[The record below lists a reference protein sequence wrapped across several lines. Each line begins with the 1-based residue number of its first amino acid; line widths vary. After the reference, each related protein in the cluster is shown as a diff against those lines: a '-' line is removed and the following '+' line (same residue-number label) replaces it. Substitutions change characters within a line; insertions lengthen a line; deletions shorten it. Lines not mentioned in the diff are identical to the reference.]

1 MRVGILLGMAV
12 GLVACAESPSPVAPL
27 RVMDE
32 NPTLAATV
40 DDVEQTVT
48 FHRTLFIA
56 CANEGAGEDVE
67 LSGLIQIRSHT
78 TEDANG
84 GIHVS
89 SHVRP
94 DGVIGVGETSG
105 LMYRGTGGTFE
116 AEGYSAAGD
125 PATYSY
131 VNNFRII
138 GQGPGNNMTIHY
150 TVHQTINAN
159 GELTADV
166 DLNRSECK

>member
-1 MRVGILLGMAV
+1 MRVGLLLGMAV
-12 GLVACAESPSPVAPL
+12 GLAACAESPLPVAPL
-27 RVMDE
+27 RVMDQ

-40 DDVEQTVT
+40 DGEEQTVT

-67 LSGLIQIRSHT
+67 LSGLIQIFTVT

-84 GIHVS
+84 GVHVT

-94 DGVIGVGETSG
+94 DGVVGVGETSG
-105 LMYRGTGGTFE
+105 LNYRGTGGTFQ

-125 PATYSY
+125 EKTYSF

-138 GQGPGNNMTIHY
+138 GQGPSNNLLVHF

-159 GELTADV
+159 GELTSDV
-166 DLNRSECK
+166 DLNSSECK